1 MIGIMGVLPHEVK
14 PVLKTMQ
21 LTLDIGELLKRRIV
35 RGVIGRNEVVVI
47 HGCIGKVETAMLTQA
62 VIDKFMVSCI
72 FLVGMAG
79 SLDPNI
85 CIGDIVA
92 GTEYSEYDLNTNIPV
107 KSKIRPPQELIHRIA
122 ESTNAKFGL
131 ITSADTFIADD
142 KLANQIYK
150 ETGALCI
157 DMDSAAAA
165 KVCLENDVNFMSIK
179 TIVDRSG
186 SNAVQ
191 EFEKKYASVAPVA
204 ATELVRVLNTFCVE

>member
-1 MIGIMGVLPHEVK
+1 LVGIMGILPHEVK
-14 PVLKTMQ
+14 PALKAMQ

-62 VIDKFMVSCI
+62 LIDKFEVSCV

-79 SLDPNI
+79 ALDPDVRV
-85 CIGDIVA
+85 GDIVA
-92 GTEYSEYDLNTNIPV
+92 GTEYSECDLNTNIPV
-107 KSKIRPPQELIHRIA
+107 KSRIKPPQESIHKIA

-142 KLANQIYK
+142 KLANNIYR

-165 KVCLENDVNFMSIK
+165 KVCLENDVDFMSIK

-186 SNAVQ
+186 SDAMQ
-191 EFEKKYASVAPVA
+191 EFEKKYMSIAPVA
-204 ATELVRVLNTFCVE
+204 AAELVRVLNTFCVE